1 MFLIQQQQKK
11 EPYQV
16 TDACRV
22 KSFFFTI
29 PNLNEFLN
37 FLLMFKI
44 RILKIESVKS
54 YVFSTKVVL
63 SSSIALQRFFKMQ
76 FSKTSFYFEDFFL
89 E

>member
-1 MFLIQQQQKK
+1 M
-11 EPYQV
+11 

-22 KSFFFTI
+22 KFFFTL

-63 SSSIALQRFFKMQ
+63 ASSIALQRFFKMQ